1 MASSI
6 FAMKMSL
13 IHVSEIVSNE
23 HKQYYI
29 IDIEIS

>member
-13 IHVSEIVSNE
+13 ISEIVSNE